1 VIADRQPVGWR
12 RAVFCAL
19 ALVVLSQVLITAPLA
34 VFGTA
39 KAPSVPAGLLWAVFA
54 VASVPLMLAVTFELV
69 FTNRRREWS
78 LFGVAPPRRIWSSV
92 GIFLILTVVAF
103 FVASV
108 VDSLIGISPPSKD
121 TTFDGSTGF
130 QLFQAGLAVLFA
142 PWIEE
147 AAVRGVLL
155 GALWRRFGF
164 WVGAPVSAFLW
175 AGLHFESFVLILFTM
190 WGVLLAWLRRR
201 TGSLLPGI
209 AIHGTWNAIVVA
221 LDQPLWMALSSWCLL
236 ATSVV
241 AAYRRVPEPV
251 VFVEPPPAPE
261 PAAAPRP
268 RPPDTELTRRFRA
281 PAVMGVINVT
291 PDSFSDGGD
300 YLDPTAAITHGLDL
314 AAQGAVL
321 IDIGGES
328 TRPGAQQVPLDEEL
342 ARVIPVIEGLVQRTP
357 VPISIDTM
365 KAEVARQAL
374 RAGASFVNDV
384 SALRHDS
391 EMAGVVA
398 AAACPV
404 CLMHMQGTPRTM
416 QEDPRYA
423 DVTAEVAEF
432 LLERARH
439 AEANG
444 IRREMICLDPGIG
457 FGKTMD
463 HNLTLLRDLGQI
475 VTLGYPVLIAVSRK
489 RFLGQITGRAERER
503 TAGTIAANLEAFGRG
518 AWMFRVHDVGPVREA
533 LDVAA
538 AINRPEAR

>member
-1 VIADRQPVGWR
+1 
-12 RAVFCAL
+12 
-19 ALVVLSQVLITAPLA
+19 
-34 VFGTA
+34 
-39 KAPSVPAGLLWAVFA
+39 
-54 VASVPLMLAVTFELV
+54 M
-69 FTNRRREWS
+69 
-78 LFGVAPPRRIWSSV
+78 
-92 GIFLILTVVAF
+92 
-103 FVASV
+103 
-108 VDSLIGISPPSKD
+108 
-121 TTFDGSTGF
+121 
-130 QLFQAGLAVLFA
+130 LFA

-147 AAVRGVLL
+147 TMVRGVLL

-164 WVGAPVSAFLW
+164 WIGAVVSSFLW
-175 AGLHFESFVLILFTM
+175 AGLHLELFVLILFTM

-201 TGSLLPGI
+201 TGSLLPGV
-209 AIHGTWNAIVVA
+209 AIHGSWNTAVVA
-221 LDQPLWMALSSWCLL
+221 FNQPLWMAAASWCLL
-236 ATSVV
+236 ASTVV

-251 VFVEPPPAPE
+251 VFVEPPPVIE
-261 PAAAPRP
+261 PVAVPRP

-328 TRPGAQQVPLDEEL
+328 TRPGAQQVPLEEEL
-342 ARVIPVIEGLVQRTP
+342 ARVIPVIEGLARRTP

-365 KAEVARQAL
+365 KAEVARRAL
-374 RAGASFVNDV
+374 RAGVSFVNDV
-384 SALRHDS
+384 SALRHDP

-398 AAACPV
+398 AAGCPV

-416 QEDPRYA
+416 QDDPRYA
-423 DVTAEVAEF
+423 DVTGEVAEF

-457 FGKTMD
+457 FGKTME
-463 HNLTLLRDLGQI
+463 HNLTLMRDLDQI
-475 VTLGYPVLIAVSRK
+475 VALGYPVLIAVSRK

-503 TAGTIAANLEAFGRG
+503 TAGTIAANLEAYGRG

-538 AINRPEAR
+538 AIRGPEAR

>member
-12 RAVFCAL
+12 RAVFGAL
-19 ALVVLSQVLITAPLA
+19 ALVVLSQVLISFPLG

-39 KAPSVPAGLLWAVFA
+39 KAPSVPAGLLWAVFV

-69 FTNRRREWS
+69 FANRRREWS
-78 LFGVAPPRRIWSSV
+78 LFGVAPPRRVASSI
-92 GIFLILTVVAF
+92 GIFLGLTLVAF
-103 FVASV
+103 FVAAV
-108 VDSLIGISPPSKD
+108 LNNAFGIETPTED
-121 TTFDGSTGF
+121 TTFDGTTGY
-130 QLFQAGLAVLFA
+130 QLFQAALAVLFA

-147 AAVRGVLL
+147 VAVRGVLL
-155 GALWRRFGF
+155 GSLWRRFGF
-164 WVGAPVSAFLW
+164 WVAAPVSALLW
-175 AGLHFESFVLILFTM
+175 AGLHFELFVVILFTM

-209 AIHGTWNAIVVA
+209 AMHGSWNAVVVA
-221 LDQPLWMALSSWCLL
+221 LNQPLWMAVVSWCLL
-236 ATSVV
+236 AGSVLV
-241 AAYRRVPEPV
+241 AYRRVPEPV
-251 VFVEPPPAPE
+251 VFFDPPPAE
-261 PAAAPRP
+261 PGVAPRP
-268 RPPDTELTRRFRA
+268 RPPDTELTRRFPA

-300 YLDPTAAITHGLDL
+300 YLDPAAAIAHGLDL

-328 TRPGAQQVPLDEEL
+328 TRPGARQVPLDEEL
-342 ARVIPVIEGLVQRTP
+342 ARVIPVVAGLARRTP

-374 RAGASFVNDV
+374 SAGASFVNDV
-384 SALRHDS
+384 SALRHDP

-398 AAACPV
+398 GAGCPV

-416 QEDPRYA
+416 QDDPRYA
-423 DVTAEVAEF
+423 DVTGEVAEF
-432 LLERARH
+432 LLDRARH

-444 IRREMICLDPGIG
+444 VRREMICLDPGIG
-457 FGKTMD
+457 FGKTME
-463 HNLTLLRDLGQI
+463 HNLTLLRDLDQI
-475 VTLGYPVLIAVSRK
+475 VALGYPVLIAVSRK
-489 RFLGQITGRAERER
+489 RFLGQITGRAERQR
-503 TAGTIAANLEAFGRG
+503 TAGTIAANLEAFARG

-538 AINRPEAR
+538 AIRGREAR

>member
-1 VIADRQPVGWR
+1 MGWR
-12 RAVFCAL
+12 RAVFGAL
-19 ALVVLSQVLITAPLA
+19 ALVVLSQVLISFPLG

-39 KAPSVPAGLLWAVFA
+39 KAPSVPAGLLWAVVV

-69 FTNRRREWS
+69 FVNRRREWS
-78 LFGVAPPRRIWSSV
+78 LFGVAPPRRVASSI
-92 GIFLILTVVAF
+92 GIFLGLTLVAF
-103 FVASV
+103 FVSAV
-108 VDSLIGISPPSKD
+108 LNHAFGIEAPTED
-121 TTFDGSTGF
+121 TTFDGSTGYRSSRPRWPCC
-130 QLFQAGLAVLFA
+130 LLPGSRRRRYGGAVGRAVAPVRVLGGGADLAV
-142 PWIEE
+142 
-147 AAVRGVLL
+147 
-155 GALWRRFGF
+155 
-164 WVGAPVSAFLW
+164 LW
-175 AGLHFESFVLILFTM
+175 AGLHFELFVVILFTI

-209 AIHGTWNAIVVA
+209 AMHGSWNAVVVA
-221 LDQPLWMALSSWCLL
+221 LNQPVWMAVASWFLL
-236 ATSVV
+236 AGSVLV
-241 AAYRRVPEPV
+241 AYRRVPEPV
-251 VFVEPPPAPE
+251 VFIDPPPAAE
-261 PAAAPRP
+261 PGVAPRP
-268 RPPDTELTRRFRA
+268 RPPDTELTRRFPA

-300 YLDPTAAITHGLDL
+300 YLDPTAAIEHGLDL

-342 ARVIPVIEGLVQRTP
+342 ARVIPVVAGLARRTP

-374 RAGASFVNDV
+374 SAGASFVNDV
-384 SALRHDS
+384 SALRHDP

-398 AAACPV
+398 GAGCPV

-416 QEDPRYA
+416 QDDPRYA
-423 DVTAEVAEF
+423 DVTGEVAEF
-432 LLERARH
+432 LLDRARH

-457 FGKTMD
+457 FGKTME
-463 HNLTLLRDLGQI
+463 HNLTLLRDLDQI
-475 VTLGYPVLIAVSRK
+475 VALGYPVLIAVSRK
-489 RFLGQITGRAERER
+489 RFLGQITGRAERQR
-503 TAGTIAANLEAFGRG
+503 TAGTIAANLEAFARG

-538 AINRPEAR
+538 AIRGREAR